1 MLGRLPSP
9 GMRPVDG
16 VTLDEAAHICGCSRR
31 TLVRHIDA
39 GRLPA
44 GPKHER
50 RRVSRAYAEAL
61 ALQLPSSR
69 LAFDPE
75 SSYWVGA
82 SQAAILLGVNVSR
95 LNSNWQP
102 LALSR
107 SRSTPTVAASTGE
120 NSCLRSP
127 TPARPG
133 GTRGAASVGYRL
145 AAQLFSRTLR
155 QWREEILAY
164 FATGRGL
171 QRRHRSHQRRHR
183 EGPQARPR
191 LPQLHQLPDPES
203 CSPPTDHFPTGATPA
218 ERPNHADLG
227 RA

>member
-1 MLGRLPSP
+1 
-9 GMRPVDG
+9 MRPVDG

-95 LNSNWQP
+95 LNQTG
-102 LALSR
+102 SR
-107 SRSTPTVAASTGE
+107 WPCPVRGPRRRSPHLPARTVAYG
-120 NSCLRSP
+120 RQ
-127 TPARPG
+127 RP
-133 GTRGAASVGYRL
+133 RGQVALEA
-145 AAQLFSRTLR
+145 LR
-155 QWREEILAY
+155 QSAID
-164 FATGRGL
+164 
-171 QRRHRSHQRRHR
+171 S
-183 EGPQARPR
+183 
-191 LPQLHQLPDPES
+191 LPS
-203 CSPPTDHFPTGATPA
+203 CSA
-218 ERPNHADLG
+218 EH
-227 RA
+227 